1 MKLKEGFVLGE
12 IAGEYVVLPSG
23 DELNLHIMTSLN
35 ASGKFLWELLQEE
48 TTEEKLVEAVLANY
62 EINRDEAA
70 AYVTEF
76 VEKLRAND
84 FLAE

>member
-70 AYVTEF
+70 AYVTEL